1 MRRILLVLSLLA
13 VIAMVLAA
21 TAMPA
26 FAQGPPFPENPGQLG
41 KHQFV
46 PVGANDLLPL
56 PFGGQTEDVLP
67 GGTTAGLEAAGP
79 AVVCKAPGSPF
90 YDPTLEGLCV

>member
-1 MRRILLVLSLLA
+1 MLVS
-13 VIAMVLAA
+13 I
-21 TAMPA
+21 MPA
-26 FAQGPPFPENPGQLG
+26 FAKGPEGGNPGIGLERIQ
-41 KHQFV
+41 KENRT
-46 PVGANDLLPL
+46 VGANDLKPL

-90 YDPTLEGLCV
+90 FDPTLEGLCV